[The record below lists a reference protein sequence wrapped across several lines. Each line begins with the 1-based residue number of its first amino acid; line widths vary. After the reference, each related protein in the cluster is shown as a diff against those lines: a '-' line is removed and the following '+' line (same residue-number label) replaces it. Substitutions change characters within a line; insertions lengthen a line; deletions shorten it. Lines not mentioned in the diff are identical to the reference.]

1 MSATSEGLEPDP
13 RTARRPE
20 THLRKWGAVYLLLLL
35 FLGSWI
41 GQFFTQLAQF
51 RDEQASH
58 GQRFEWGSY
67 LTTFFSSTF
76 ENWQSEWLQ
85 LVFQAVLLLGAK
97 HLIFRVDAEDLER
110 LEAKVDQITR
120 VLVPAGDE
128 GDAPRGVHDPGP
140 LSDPEDNQTIGLR
153 PVGEETSTRLDE
165 TELIPKSVEDL
176 RGLTGSDNDTDGG
189 GQAPDVRMG
198 SSEYWAQWRHRW
210 KWSVLVTVWAMAT
223 VFAFN
228 GAFDSFGPMEWVV
241 GTFMSVV
248 GSGLLVGTVI
258 NFAVAAFARPT
269 PPGSQLQR

>member
-1 MSATSEGLEPDP
+1 MSAKSEGLEPDP
-13 RTARRPE
+13 RTDRRPE

-41 GQFFTQLAQF
+41 GQFFTQLAEF
-51 RDEQASH
+51 RSEQSSH

-110 LEAKVDQITR
+110 LEAKVDRIAR
-120 VLVPAGDE
+120 VIVPDRDE
-128 GDAPRGVHDPGP
+128 GEHPLGVQ
-140 LSDPEDNQTIGLR
+140 DPEPPSDTDDQQTIGLR
-153 PVGEETSTRLDE
+153 QVGEETSVQLDE

-198 SSEYWAQWRHRW
+198 SREYWAQWRHRW

-258 NFAVAAFARPT
+258 NFAVAALSRPT
-269 PPGSQLQR
+269 PRSQQP